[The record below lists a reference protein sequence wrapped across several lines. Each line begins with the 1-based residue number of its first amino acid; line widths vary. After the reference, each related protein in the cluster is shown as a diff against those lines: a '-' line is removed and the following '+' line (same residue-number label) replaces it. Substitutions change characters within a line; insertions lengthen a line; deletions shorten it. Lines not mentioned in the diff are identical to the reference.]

1 METPTNDIN
10 YIAFNR
16 ALSDLKARG
25 WRLQPVSQIKEGK
38 TNDSFMVSQR
48 TQWYVLRV
56 NNVGGAELGIDRAL
70 EQRIMQQLPKGI
82 GLPVLEHTE
91 HYMLS
96 EFVRARTQPLSAP
109 EFASFMPL
117 LREVHSIDLGDPA
130 IDYLARIR
138 FLLPEQCHSSWSSI
152 LLRLGEAMQ
161 RADESYGTHRALCHH
176 DLVPENILW
185 SKDESHHTP
194 WIIDW
199 EYAAMGDVFFDL
211 ASVVENH
218 AIPDRRHGTV
228 LQAYGLPLDSVHK
241 LRVYRA
247 VYAAIVAAWELR
259 SGVSPARGIDYIE
272 TLLGKY

>member
-10 YIAFNR
+10 HISLNH
-16 ALSDLKARG
+16 ALSELNGRG
-25 WRLQPVSQIKEGK
+25 WRLQLVSQIKEGK

-48 TQWYVLRV
+48 AQWYVLRV
-56 NNVGGAELGIDRAL
+56 NNVDAAELGIDRAL
-70 EQRIMQQLPKGI
+70 EQRIMQQLPEGI
-82 GLPVLEHTE
+82 GLKVLEHTE
-91 HYMLS
+91 QYMLT
-96 EFVRARTQPLSAP
+96 EFVRVRTQPLSAP

-117 LREVHSIDLGDPA
+117 LREVHSIDLGVPG

-138 FLLPEQCHSSWSSI
+138 FLLPEQYHAAWAG
-152 LLRLGEAMQ
+152 LVQRLENAMQ
-161 RADESYGTHRALCHH
+161 RADKTYGAHRALCHH

-185 SKDESHHTP
+185 SKDESRHTP

-247 VYAAIVAAWELR
+247 VYAAIVAAWEMR
-259 SGVSPARGIDYIE
+259 SGVPSARGIEYIE
-272 TLLGKY
+272 ALLGKY